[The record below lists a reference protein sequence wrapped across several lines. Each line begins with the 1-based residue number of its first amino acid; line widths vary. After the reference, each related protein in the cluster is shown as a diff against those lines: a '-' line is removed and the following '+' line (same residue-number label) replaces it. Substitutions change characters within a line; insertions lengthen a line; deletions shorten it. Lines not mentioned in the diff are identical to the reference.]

1 MSSLIALMLMLA
13 DAPPEQT
20 TMPRRPVADP
30 VQQASKPNNEAPDPL
45 FDREHV
51 ATDDPAFILQ
61 AVENTRQGMLDA
73 RNAARDLSDPKL
85 REAAEKIGAQNAA
98 TNQRLEKVAR
108 AKGWRLPQANPARD
122 VTVRPTSST
131 GRSDANFI
139 RSQISFHQSTVAQYR
154 AQIGGKGDP
163 DLKRE
168 LQAALPGYE
177 KNLDLLLKLKP

>member
-1 MSSLIALMLMLA
+1 MSSLLALMLMLA

-30 VQQASKPNNEAPDPL
+30 VEQASKPSNEMPDPL

-51 ATDDPAFILQ
+51 ATDDPAFVLQ
-61 AVENTRQGMLDA
+61 AVENTRQGIVDA
-73 RNAARDLSDPKL
+73 RAAARDLTNPQL
-85 REAAEKIGAQNAA
+85 RDAAGKIGAQNAT
-98 TNQRLEKVAR
+98 TNQRLEKVAH

-122 VTVRPTSST
+122 VTVPST
-131 GRSDANFI
+131 AEGARRNADFI
-139 RSQISFHQSTVAQYR
+139 RSQIAFHENTVAQYR
-154 AQIGGKGDP
+154 AQIAGKGDV

-177 KNLDLLLKLKP
+177 KNLQLLLKLKP

>member
-1 MSSLIALMLMLA
+1 MLMLA

-30 VQQASKPNNEAPDPL
+30 VQQASKPNNESPDPL

-61 AVENTRQGMLDA
+61 AVENTRQGILDA
-73 RNAARDLSDPKL
+73 RHAARDLSNPQL
-85 REAAEKIGAQNAA
+85 REAADRIGAQNEA

-108 AKGWRLPQANPARD
+108 AKGWRLPQANPGRD
-122 VTVRPTSST
+122 ATVKPAVAG
-131 GRSDANFI
+131 GRSNADFI
-139 RSQISFHQSTVAQYR
+139 LSQISFHENTVAQYR
-154 AQIGGKGDP
+154 AQIAGKGDP

-177 KNLDLLLKLKP
+177 KNLKLLLELKP

>member
-1 MSSLIALMLMLA
+1 MLMLA

-30 VQQASKPNNEAPDPL
+30 VQQASKPNNETPDPL

-61 AVENTRQGMLDA
+61 AVENTRQGILDA
-73 RNAARDLSDPKL
+73 RNAARELSNPQL
-85 REAAEKIGAQNAA
+85 REAADRIGAQNQA

-108 AKGWRLPQANPARD
+108 AKGWRLPQPNPGRD
-122 VTVRPTSST
+122 ATVKPTVAG
-131 GRSDANFI
+131 GRSNADFI
-139 RSQISFHQSTVAQYR
+139 LSQISFHENTVAQYR
-154 AQIGGKGDP
+154 AQIAGKGDP

-177 KNLDLLLKLKP
+177 KNLKLLLKLKP